1 MKFYGYP
8 LEYDERCFTPSTISN
23 LTAPRVPVEDK
34 KVLDLGCGIGPLSI
48 YFAKNG
54 AKSVTGTDIHEP
66 HIEYAKINAKANHE
80 DIELIQ
86 GDLFE
91 NITDKFDVICCDVS
105 GIDRRVAELTGWF
118 PEGVPMADNTGADLI
133 VKAINESP
141 DYLEEDGVMYVCTAT
156 FSDQQ
161 KIVDAIGKRGEVV
174 FQKDIPFSK
183 RLIENK
189 ENLDPNSYIKKGS
202 RWFWSFS
209 LWKIK

>member
-1 MKFYGYP
+1 
-8 LEYDERCFTPSTISN
+8 
-23 LTAPRVPVEDK
+23 
-34 KVLDLGCGIGPLSI
+34 
-48 YFAKNG
+48 
-54 AKSVTGTDIHEP
+54 
-66 HIEYAKINAKANHE
+66 
-80 DIELIQ
+80 
-86 GDLFE
+86 
-91 NITDKFDVICCDVS
+91 
-105 GIDRRVAELTGWF
+105 
-118 PEGVPMADNTGADLI
+118 MADNTGADLI